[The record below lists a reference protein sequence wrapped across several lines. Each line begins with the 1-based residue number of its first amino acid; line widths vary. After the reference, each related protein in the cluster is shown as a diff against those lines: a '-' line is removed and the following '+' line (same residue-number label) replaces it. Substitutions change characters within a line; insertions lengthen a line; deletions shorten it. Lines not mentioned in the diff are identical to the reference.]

1 MTKTIVTIS
10 QLSDG
15 KINPKTEL
23 MEKPAWQL
31 GFDDQSYDIL
41 FKSKMLEHLSRGYRK
56 TVENFRRGDVTTVS
70 GGQTSFWIV
79 VFQDYEVRLQTAT
92 EIMQIIT
99 DGHRNI
105 ERESKPNENGIKE
118 ASEEET
124 DIYAE

>member
-10 QLSDG
+10 QMSEG

-41 FKSKMLEHLSRGYRK
+41 FRSKMLELLSRGYHK
-56 TVENFRRGDVTTVS
+56 TVENFRRGDVTTS
-70 GGQTSFWIV
+70 SGQTSFWIV
-79 VFQDYEVRLQTAT
+79 VFQDYEVRLQMNI
-92 EIMQIIT
+92 EIMKIIT

-105 ERESKPNENGIKE
+105 ERESKPDENGIKE
-118 ASEEET
+118 ESEET

>member
-1 MTKTIVTIS
+1 MPKTIVTIS

-31 GFDDQSYDIL
+31 GFEDHTADIL

-79 VFQDYEVRLQTAT
+79 VFQDYEVRLQTAI

-105 ERESKPNENGIKE
+105 ERESKPDENGIKE
-118 ASEEET
+118 ESEEA

>member
-10 QLSDG
+10 QLPDG

-23 MEKPAWQL
+23 VEKPAWQL
-31 GFDDQSYDIL
+31 GFDDQSADIL

-56 TVENFRRGDVTTVS
+56 TVENFRRGDVAAV
-70 GGQTSFWIV
+70 GGAQTSFWIV
-79 VFQDYEVRLQTAT
+79 VFQDYEVRLQTAV

-118 ASEEET
+118 ASEEA
-124 DIYAE
+124 DIYSE

>member
-31 GFDDQSYDIL
+31 GFEDHTADIL

-79 VFQDYEVRLQTAT
+79 VFQDYEVRLQTAI

-105 ERESKPNENGIKE
+105 ERESTDENSTKE
-118 ASEEET
+118 AGEET
-124 DIYAE
+124 YL

>member
-10 QLSDG
+10 QFPDG

-70 GGQTSFWIV
+70 GGQASFWIV
-79 VFQDYEVRLQTAT
+79 VFQDYEVRLQTAV

-105 ERESKPNENGIKE
+105 ERESKPDENGIKE
-118 ASEEET
+118 ASEEA

>member
-10 QLSDG
+10 QLPDG

-23 MEKPAWQL
+23 VEKPAWQL
-31 GFDDQSYDIL
+31 GFDDQSADIL

-56 TVENFRRGDVTTVS
+56 TVENFRRGDVTTS
-70 GGQTSFWIV
+70 SGQTSFWIV
-79 VFQDYEVRLQTAT
+79 VFQDYEVRLQMNI
-92 EIMQIIT
+92 EIMKIIT

-105 ERESKPNENGIKE
+105 ERESKPDENGIKE
-118 ASEEET
+118 ASEET

>member
-31 GFDDQSYDIL
+31 GFDDHTSDIL

-56 TVENFRRGDVTTVS
+56 TVENFRRGDVTTMS
-70 GGQTSFWIV
+70 GGQTTFLIV

-105 ERESKPNENGIKE
+105 ERESKPDENGIKE
-118 ASEEET
+118 TSEEA

>member
-31 GFDDQSYDIL
+31 GFDDQSADIL

-56 TVENFRRGDVTTVS
+56 TVENYRRGDVTTS
-70 GGQTSFWIV
+70 SGQTSFWIV
-79 VFQDYEVRLQTAT
+79 VFQDYEVRLQTAM
-92 EIMQIIT
+92 EIMQVIT

-105 ERESKPNENGIKE
+105 EKESKPDENGIKE
-118 ASEEET
+118 TSEEA
-124 DIYAE
+124 DFYAE

>member
-31 GFDDQSYDIL
+31 GFEDHTADIL

-56 TVENFRRGDVTTVS
+56 TVENLRRGDVTTVS

-79 VFQDYEVRLQTAT
+79 VFQDYEVRLQTAI

-105 ERESKPNENGIKE
+105 ERESKPDENGNKE
-118 ASEEET
+118 ESEEA

>member
-23 MEKPAWQL
+23 MEKTAWQL
-31 GFDDQSYDIL
+31 GFEDHTADIL

-79 VFQDYEVRLQTAT
+79 VFQDYEVRLQTAI

-105 ERESKPNENGIKE
+105 ERESKPDENGNKE
-118 ASEEET
+118 ESEEA

>member
-10 QLSDG
+10 QLPDG

-23 MEKPAWQL
+23 IEKPAWQL
-31 GFDDQSYDIL
+31 GFDDQSADIL
-41 FKSKMLEHLSRGYRK
+41 LKSKMLEHLSRGYRK

-79 VFQDYEVRLQTAT
+79 VFQDYEVRLQTAI

-105 ERESKPNENGIKE
+105 EKESKPDENGIKE
-118 ASEEET
+118 TSEEP

>member
-10 QLSDG
+10 QLPDG

-23 MEKPAWQL
+23 MEKPAWQI
-31 GFDDQSYDIL
+31 GFDDQSTDIL

-56 TVENFRRGDVTTVS
+56 TVENFRRGDVTTSS

-79 VFQDYEVRLQTAT
+79 VLQDYEVRLQTAV

-105 ERESKPNENGIKE
+105 EKESRPDENGIKE
-118 ASEEET
+118 ASEET

>member
-56 TVENFRRGDVTTVS
+56 TVENFRRGDVTIAS

-79 VFQDYEVRLQTAT
+79 VFQDYEVRLQTNV
-92 EIMQIIT
+92 EIMKIIT

-105 ERESKPNENGIKE
+105 ERESTDENTEKE
-118 ASEEET
+118 AVEEANF
-124 DIYAE
+124 YAE

>member
-1 MTKTIVTIS
+1 MTKAIVTIA

-31 GFDDQSYDIL
+31 GFDDHTSDIL

-70 GGQTSFWIV
+70 GQTSFWIV
-79 VFQDYEVRLQTAT
+79 VFQDYEVRLQTAM

-105 ERESKPNENGIKE
+105 ERESKPDENGNKE
-118 ASEEET
+118 TSEET
-124 DIYAE
+124 DFYAE

>member
-31 GFDDQSYDIL
+31 GFEDHTADVL

-79 VFQDYEVRLQTAT
+79 VFQDYEVRLQTAI

-105 ERESKPNENGIKE
+105 ERESKPDENGIKE
-118 ASEEET
+118 ESEEA

>member
-23 MEKPAWQL
+23 MEKRAWQL
-31 GFDDQSYDIL
+31 GFADHTSDIL

-79 VFQDYEVRLQTAT
+79 VFQDYEVRLQTAI

-105 ERESKPNENGIKE
+105 ERESKPDENGIKE
-118 ASEEET
+118 ESEEA

>member
-31 GFDDQSYDIL
+31 GFDDQSADIL

-56 TVENFRRGDVTTVS
+56 TVENFRRGDVTTS
-70 GGQTSFWIV
+70 SGQTSFWIV
-79 VFQDYEVRLQTAT
+79 VFQDYEVRLQTAM
-92 EIMQIIT
+92 EIMQVIT

-105 ERESKPNENGIKE
+105 EKESKPDENGIKE
-118 ASEEET
+118 TSEEA
-124 DIYAE
+124 DIFAE

>member
-1 MTKTIVTIS
+1 
-10 QLSDG
+10 
-15 KINPKTEL
+15 

-31 GFDDQSYDIL
+31 GFEDHTSDIL

-56 TVENFRRGDVTTVS
+56 TVENFRRGDVTTAS
-70 GGQTSFWIV
+70 GAQTSFWIV
-79 VFQDYEVRLQTAT
+79 VFQDYEVRLQTAI

-105 ERESKPNENGIKE
+105 ERESKPDENGIKE
-118 ASEEET
+118 KSEEA

>member
-31 GFDDQSYDIL
+31 GFEDHTADIL

-56 TVENFRRGDVTTVS
+56 TMENFRRGDVTTVS

-79 VFQDYEVRLQTAT
+79 VFQDYEVRLQTAI

-105 ERESKPNENGIKE
+105 ERESKPDENGFKE
-118 ASEEET
+118 ESEEA

>member
-1 MTKTIVTIS
+1 MTKTIVTIA
-10 QLSDG
+10 QMSDG
-15 KINPKTEL
+15 KVNPKTEL

-31 GFDDQSYDIL
+31 GFDDQSADIL

-56 TVENFRRGDVTTVS
+56 TVENFRRGDVTTS
-70 GGQTSFWIV
+70 SGQTSFWIV

-92 EIMQIIT
+92 EIMQVIT

-105 ERESKPNENGIKE
+105 ERESKPDENGNKE
-118 ASEEET
+118 TSEET